1 MWVRSLTS
9 KLKCNCKKW
18 KREKTRKR
26 KKEKWWP
33 SLSMCLFVSSRTCIS
48 TTMWRVC
55 CVRMFQL
62 FVSFFLLVHSFFF
75 SFFVFVFILLF
86 LLVFL
91 RCPDACWLEFNLLCV
106 MMVIIVGASMTRA
119 RDSQTTRIII
129 KIGSWFDVTAELC
142 GDSQVTRTQIL
153 IEERLTRFPRVG
165 ADCIT
170 CTLSKQRSRI
180 VILNQRRRV

>member
-1 MWVRSLTS
+1 
-9 KLKCNCKKW
+9 
-18 KREKTRKR
+18 
-26 KKEKWWP
+26 
-33 SLSMCLFVSSRTCIS
+33 
-48 TTMWRVC
+48 
-55 CVRMFQL
+55 
-62 FVSFFLLVHSFFF
+62 
-75 SFFVFVFILLF
+75 
-86 LLVFL
+86 
-91 RCPDACWLEFNLLCV
+91 

-165 ADCIT
+165 ADFIT